1 MKILLQDRK
10 KIVEMPREIW
20 ETQYGDAFGIV
31 GTSYISPLF
40 GLYATEQRA
49 KEVLSQI
56 FEYYRN
62 GKNSYVMP
70 EQ

>member
-1 MKILLQDRK
+1 MKILLQDRQ
-10 KIVEMPREIW
+10 KIVEMPKEIW
-20 ETQYGDAFGIV
+20 ITQVCNRYLIIGTAYITPTLGD
-31 GTSYISPLF
+31 YE
-40 GLYATEQRA
+40 TEQRA
-49 KEVLSQI
+49 KEVLHQI